1 MPIISDKAIKL
12 NEAHSGNLKWWTTNI
27 LIPTKVSMA
36 IKLYSRQLNFSNI
49 FAKKKYIERNPR
61 MAKILELKTKK
72 GSDVIASIAG
82 TLSKANSISITSITI
97 KATKSGVA

>member
-1 MPIISDKAIKL
+1 M
-12 NEAHSGNLKWWTTNI
+12 
-27 LIPTKVSMA
+27 
-36 IKLYSRQLNFSNI
+36 

-61 MAKILELKTKK
+61 IAKILELKTKK

-82 TLSKANSISITSITI
+82 TLSKANSISITSITS